1 MQKLTYKCF
10 EEPIEKIV
18 SDAFLHISNMLSQ
31 MSKDISVYGQ
41 EYKKLK
47 ELGRGKFGVVFR
59 VKSHETGQ
67 DFAAKYVK

>member
-1 MQKLTYKCF
+1 
-10 EEPIEKIV
+10 
-18 SDAFLHISNMLSQ
+18 MLSQ